1 MNGRERIGVFAAAL
15 WWGSLGA
22 IGFLAVPLLFVHPP
36 ETALAGR
43 TAARLFQAQ
52 AWVSIA
58 CGMLVFMAARTQ
70 EPEAPMRWAR
80 GAVVYA
86 VPAMLLALLLEFAVA
101 PRIVLREN
109 LALWHS
115 VGSAMYLAQWLCA
128 GVVLW
133 KVTSRSDAS

>member
-1 MNGRERIGVFAAAL
+1 MNGRERVAVFAAAL

-22 IGFLAVPLLFVHPP
+22 IGFLAVPLLFVHLP
-36 ETALAGR
+36 EAALAGR
-43 TAARLFQAQ
+43 TAARLFAAQ

-58 CGMLVFMAARTQ
+58 CGMLVFIAARTQ
-70 EPEAPMRWAR
+70 EPEAPMRWAG
-80 GAVVYA
+80 GALVYA
-86 VPAMLLALLLEFAVA
+86 VPAVLLALLLEFAVA

-128 GVVLW
+128 GIVLW